1 MLPRNSYGRRVLV
14 AGWASAREMFANITA
29 ERDHLRRELF
39 EVTRERDELRF
50 ALTEMLRTRRELREA
65 SAEVRRL
72 SRKHEIERAEQTQ
85 RDPVMRLN

>member
-1 MLPRNSYGRRVLV
+1 MPHNSYGRRVPV

-72 SRKHEIERAEQTQ
+72 SREHDIERARAAAREPD
-85 RDPVMRLN
+85 RPLH